1 MGRSVRAPLPAE
13 VDEVRARIERWRQQR
28 KCLGPMPEKLWA
40 DVVELATR
48 CGMNPICH
56 SMGLSY
62 GALKT
67 RMDKRLGQQRPAP
80 KPQPELAQNPAPRSK
95 PKPQP
100 MAPTFV
106 ELGGDSLLGGI
117 QAGPV
122 LEVSTPDG
130 VRVVLR
136 LPAGSSVDLACL
148 MTAFLGCRG

>member
-1 MGRSVRAPLPAE
+1 MVRSGRASLPVE
-13 VDEVRARIERWRQQR
+13 VEEVRARIERWRQQR

-40 DVVELATR
+40 EAAELASR
-48 CGMNPICH
+48 FGINPICH
-56 SMGLSY
+56 HMGLSY
-62 GALKT
+62 AALKT
-67 RMDKRLGQQRPAP
+67 CMGKRHGL
-80 KPQPELAQNPAPRSK
+80 KPSVSK
-95 PKPQP
+95 QHETPQSKP

-130 VRVVLR
+130 MRIVLR
-136 LPAGSSVDLACL
+136 LPSVSSVDLASL

>member
-1 MGRSVRAPLPAE
+1 MGRSVREPLPAE
-13 VDEVRARIERWRQQR
+13 VDEVRARIERWRKQR

-48 CGMNPICH
+48 FGMNPICR

-62 GALKT
+62 GALKI
-67 RMDKRLGQQRPAP
+67 RMDKLLGQKHSVPKQHPEPDLRPAL
-80 KPQPELAQNPAPRSK
+80 KPN

-106 ELGGDSLLGGI
+106 ELGGDSFLGGI

-122 LEVSTPDG
+122 LEVSTPEG

-136 LPAGSSVDLACL
+136 LPAGSPVDLAGM

>member
-1 MGRSVRAPLPAE
+1 MGRSVRAPLPVE

-40 DVVELATR
+40 EAAELAVR
-48 CGMNPICH
+48 FGMSPICQN
-56 SMGLSY
+56 MGLSY

-67 RMDKRLGQQRPAP
+67 RMDKHSSQQHPAP
-80 KPQPELAQNPAPRSK
+80 KPHPEQTLIHALPPR

-136 LPAGSSVDLACL
+136 LPTGSSVDLASL
-148 MTAFLGCRG
+148 MTAFLGCR

>member
-1 MGRSVRAPLPAE
+1 MGRRIREPLPAE
-13 VDEVRARIERWRQQR
+13 VDEVRAKVERWRQQR

-40 DVVELATR
+40 EAAELASR
-48 CGMNPICH
+48 FGMNPICH
-56 SMGLSY
+56 HMGLSY
-62 GALKT
+62 AALKT
-67 RMDKRLGQQRPAP
+67 RMDKRLSLKPSVP
-80 KPQPELAQNPAPRSK
+80 KQNPAPQPK

-106 ELGGDSLLGGI
+106 ELGGDSLLVGL

-136 LPAGSSVDLACL
+136 LPAGSSVDLASL